1 MNEVRNRFAAIVVF
15 VVIGVWSCASTF
27 AQTQG
32 SDRKF
37 LEDTRNSYSLL
48 RRQGL
53 LEVRASIL
61 PNWQLMLKDV
71 PAKDKPAALRLSKRL
86 RFTVEADTKGNI
98 NVSHSIVGPRPNK
111 ATASALDNL
120 AKSVDLSVT
129 AFLMSWAPFMLS
141 ELIPENL
148 DQFVLQQLEQERLLT
163 FKVKEV
169 EVSVAISKDFEIK
182 ELRTAQGTIKPILRK
197 SKDGF
202 VLTGYEGSNEDPV
215 VGNVV
220 VKAVIESVPTQGVL
234 LPKTVVVNG
243 SAGQTPINFELHF
256 SNYQLKRRI

>member
-1 MNEVRNRFAAIVVF
+1 M
-15 VVIGVWSCASTF
+15 
-27 AQTQG
+27 
-32 SDRKF
+32 
-37 LEDTRNSYSLL
+37 
-48 RRQGL
+48 
-53 LEVRASIL
+53 
-61 PNWQLMLKDV
+61 
-71 PAKDKPAALRLSKRL
+71 
-86 RFTVEADTKGNI
+86 
-98 NVSHSIVGPRPNK
+98 GPRPNK

-182 ELRTAQGTIKPILRK
+182 ELRTAQGAIKPILRK

-220 VKAVIESVPTQGVL
+220 IKAVIESVPTQGVL